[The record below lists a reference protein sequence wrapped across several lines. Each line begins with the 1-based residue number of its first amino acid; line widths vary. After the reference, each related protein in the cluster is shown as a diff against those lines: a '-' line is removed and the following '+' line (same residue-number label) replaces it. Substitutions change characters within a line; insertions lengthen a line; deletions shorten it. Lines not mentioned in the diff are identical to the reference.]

1 MTDCSIAPQ
10 RNPGR
15 APPGGVRIHR
25 VFPSSLTE
33 YESAAQNAWAAFH
46 YRPNPNDPEVEGRHL
61 TSDGSFPDC
70 QDFRSLP
77 GNTVVTRYTI
87 ENW

>member
-1 MTDCSIAPQ
+1 M
-10 RNPGR
+10 
-15 APPGGVRIHR
+15 
-25 VFPSSLTE
+25 TE